1 MATTSNFFQPN
12 APASATPAST
22 PAAASL
28 TAAPSFNWNPSVG
41 GIPSPASPQATQS
54 ASIGG
59 NLDVLSQLYALA
71 TGTGTASGAGGAAN
85 LNAALPGATGALGSE
100 VNLATSELGGNIDQP
115 TINNLE
121 QLAAERGVST
131 GSIGSPNS
139 TAALMQALGRTTQ
152 GTEQLGVQNLTSA
165 IGSAPVGPQFNPS
178 SLFVSPDQQQQA
190 QTYANTLAAAPVP
203 SYATNSN
210 LNSLLAGRGSAPAPA
225 PGSPLA
231 AAMGQ
236 PMQQQQPVG
245 PSGFPNNPPVGT
257 PSPYDVN
264 YNGGAQYPS
273 YGDTGWTTDEND
285 AEYYD

>member
-1 MATTSNFFQPN
+1 MATTSSFFQPRTSPQPQTTA
-12 APASATPAST
+12 APAN
-22 PAAASL
+22 L
-28 TAAPSFNWNPSVG
+28 TAAPSFSWNPSVG
-41 GIPSPASPQATQS
+41 GIPAPASPQATQG

-59 NLDVLSQLYALA
+59 NLDVLSQIYQLA

-85 LNAALPGATGALGSE
+85 LNAALPGATGALGNE

-178 SLFVSPDQQQQA
+178 SLFVSPEQQQQA
-190 QTYANTLAAAPVP
+190 QTYANTLAAAPIP
-203 SYATNSN
+203 SFATNSN
-210 LNSLLAGRGSAPAPA
+210 LNSLLAGRGSAPTPA

-231 AAMGQ
+231 AALGQ
-236 PMQQQQPVG
+236 PVQQQPVG

-257 PSPYDVN
+257 PSPYDVG
-264 YNGGAQYPS
+264 YNGGAQYPT
-273 YGDTGWTTDEND
+273 YGDTGWTADENA